1 MMHQLIDK
9 KKIIFY
15 IFIFLFLST
24 INNTKIINYKKQ
36 LSKLKEIEV
45 RGLKENLN
53 LSIQKDLE
61 FLLNKNIYKL
71 DYKIIEKILEKNN
84 FIENYN
90 VLKYY
95 PSKIVIDLKQTKFIA
110 TTFKNNQKFII
121 GSNGK
126 LIDHKIINYKK
137 NIPNVFGNF
146 TNKDFIDL
154 IKILKMKNFKFDNI
168 EDFFYYPSGR
178 WDIKTNN
185 NLIVKLPTKD
195 VDKAIDKFNLII
207 NNDKLKEYNI
217 IDLRITNQIILSN
230 EK

>member
-1 MMHQLIDK
+1 MMHQLIGK

-24 INNTKIINYKKQ
+24 INNTKIINYKKK

-45 RGLKENLN
+45 KGLNENLN

-195 VDKAIDKFNLII
+195 MDKAIDKFNLII
-207 NNDKLKEYNI
+207 NNDQLKEYNI
-217 IDLRITNQIILSN
+217 IDLRIANQIILSN

>member
-1 MMHQLIDK
+1 MMHQSIGK

-45 RGLKENLN
+45 RGLNENLN

>member
-45 RGLKENLN
+45 RGLNENLN

>member
-24 INNTKIINYKKQ
+24 INNTKIINYKKK

-45 RGLKENLN
+45 KGLNENLN

>member
-1 MMHQLIDK
+1 MHQLIGK

-45 RGLKENLN
+45 RGLNENLN

-71 DYKIIEKILEKNN
+71 DYQIIEKILEKNN

-110 TTFKNNQKFII
+110 ITFKNNQKFII

-168 EDFFYYPSGR
+168 EDIFYYPSGR

>member
-1 MMHQLIDK
+1 MMHQLIGK

-45 RGLKENLN
+45 RGLNENLN

-71 DYKIIEKILEKNN
+71 DYQIIEKILEKNN

-110 TTFKNNQKFII
+110 ITFKNNQKFII

-168 EDFFYYPSGR
+168 EDIFYYPSGR